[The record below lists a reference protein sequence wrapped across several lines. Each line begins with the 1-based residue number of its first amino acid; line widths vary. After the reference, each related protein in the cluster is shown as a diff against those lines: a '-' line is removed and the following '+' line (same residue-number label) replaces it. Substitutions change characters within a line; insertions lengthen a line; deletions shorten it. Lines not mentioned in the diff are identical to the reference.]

1 MSARRTKSD
10 DSYKSAGRAGVCAFR
25 RIPLPARFPRVAFIR
40 AWNIGRPTGK
50 L

>member
-25 RIPLPARFPRVAFIR
+25 SIPLRALLPRVAFLR
-40 AWNIGRPTGK
+40 AWNIGKPTGK